1 MKDKSYL
8 ALSNAALRAMESYY
22 PKDER
27 LFYDRVSYYLL
38 PPLWKLFLKFMK
50 FSFLRRLLNSMREK
64 QMPGVIGNLL
74 YRTKF
79 IDEILK
85 ENINEN
91 IEQVLILGAGFDTR
105 AYRIEGIQDIIFY
118 EVDCPETSF
127 KKKERLKKL
136 YKDIP
141 QNVNLLSID
150 FEENKLEEKIKKS
163 NFNKNKKT
171 LVIWEG
177 VTQYIDKEALNN
189 VLDYL
194 SSIKSESKLLFTYIK
209 KEIIDGS
216 NRSEI
221 DQNIISFAEKMG
233 SPWKTGINRAEI
245 EELLENKGLILLKDV
260 GAKDYKKLYSHLT
273 KREINVYNGER
284 LAYVEV
290 K

>member
-1 MKDKSYL
+1 
-8 ALSNAALRAMESYY
+8 
-22 PKDER
+22 
-27 LFYDRVSYYLL
+27 
-38 PPLWKLFLKFMK
+38 
-50 FSFLRRLLNSMREK
+50 
-64 QMPGVIGNLL
+64 
-74 YRTKF
+74 
-79 IDEILK
+79 
-85 ENINEN
+85 
-91 IEQVLILGAGFDTR
+91 
-105 AYRIEGIQDIIFY
+105 
-118 EVDCPETSF
+118 
-127 KKKERLKKL
+127 
-136 YKDIP
+136 
-141 QNVNLLSID
+141 VNLLSID
-150 FEENKLEEKIKKS
+150 FEENKLEEKMKKS

>member
-105 AYRIEGIQDIIFY
+105 AYRLEGIQDIIFY
-118 EVDCPETSF
+118 EVDCPETIF

-150 FEENKLEEKIKKS
+150 FEENKLEEKMKKS

>member
-1 MKDKSYL
+1 
-8 ALSNAALRAMESYY
+8 
-22 PKDER
+22 
-27 LFYDRVSYYLL
+27 
-38 PPLWKLFLKFMK
+38 
-50 FSFLRRLLNSMREK
+50 
-64 QMPGVIGNLL
+64 MPGVIGNLL

-105 AYRIEGIQDIIFY
+105 AYRLEGIQYIIFY
-118 EVDCPETSF
+118 EVDCPETIF

-150 FEENKLEEKIKKS
+150 FEENKLEEKMKKS

-221 DQNIISFAEKMG
+221 DHNIISFAEKMG
-233 SPWKTGINRAEI
+233 SPWKTGINPAEI
-245 EELLENKGLILLKDV
+245 EELLENRSLKLLKDV